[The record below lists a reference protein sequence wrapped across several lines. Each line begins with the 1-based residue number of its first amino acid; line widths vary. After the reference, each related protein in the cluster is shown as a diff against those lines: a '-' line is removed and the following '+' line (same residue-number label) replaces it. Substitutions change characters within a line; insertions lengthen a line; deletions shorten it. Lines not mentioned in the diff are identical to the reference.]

1 MKNMS
6 LNVINDDYLS
16 IENDTLYLNP
26 KRKKKSFS
34 NDYFLLPNKI
44 FSEETNRRMIQII
57 AKNPTNQIQK
67 QKQNKLKLKALSPR
81 RIPEEEIIK
90 KRKGHIL
97 ILPLNKNNINLH
109 QKKEKIISNA
119 AKQIIYNKKIR
130 EKFLLKI
137 KTKNYN
143 KKISNENN
151 KNEKRNLSD
160 IYDNF
165 KNTIEHYLFEKN
177 KWKNIL
183 YRNNDRFENLNTNIS
198 PRPNYIE
205 EIEKKYIMPY
215 IMEGNNSYLSFINKR
230 KSTFPFIYNYK

>member
-97 ILPLNKNNINLH
+97 ILPLNKNNINPLQKEEI
-109 QKKEKIISNA
+109 QKKM
-119 AKQIIYNKKIR
+119 
-130 EKFLLKI
+130 LLERFQEENHGFDFSDAEI
-137 KTKNYN
+137 NGMVPDPKTFMGG
-143 KKISNENN
+143 
-151 KNEKRNLSD
+151 L
-160 IYDNF
+160 
-165 KNTIEHYLFEKN
+165 
-177 KWKNIL
+177 
-183 YRNNDRFENLNTNIS
+183 
-198 PRPNYIE
+198 
-205 EIEKKYIMPY
+205 KY
-215 IMEGNNSYLSFINKR
+215 S
-230 KSTFPFIYNYK
+230 